1 MDKRVQYNNMKKII
15 IIILAIVTLGLSVWL
30 FGRSFFS
37 HPSEEAGQAAAKSEN
52 EAIEKVI
59 ETRRGETEKNGTA
72 DPFRDD
78 GLARILLLGIDKRTG
93 ETSGHCDAIQLIT
106 IDKEKQEVTI
116 TAVPRGT
123 YSPLPPGGKYLPS
136 DYYVS
141 KACGIGGLEY
151 GVKQIEKILGQ
162 KADYLVILGFSEAL
176 GIFRNLDLPTT
187 ETLQWLRQRQGYAVG
202 EPQRAHNHSTFIK
215 QMMIKFIPQENSV
228 MNRAMQYLTY
238 KIVKTDLSFA
248 EARVIVD
255 ALSAMDLADHPEHI
269 ILQMKPA
276 YAVQDI
282 PYAEEYLG
290 EYLSKMI
297 NPVKGL
303 LSKDDYSGVTE
314 EEIQTGLLEIIGQ
327 KKEDP
332 EFVSWAFENKLWLQ
346 IEDKEKRLSAE
357 YDFFAGYVPS
367 ISDKSERQGVIA
379 DYILEMENYGETD
392 WAEKGK
398 ALLQKEL

>member
-1 MDKRVQYNNMKKII
+1 MKKII
-15 IIILAIVTLGLSVWL
+15 IIILAIITLGLSVWL

-37 HPSEEAGQAAAKSEN
+37 HPSEEAGQAAAKAQN
-52 EAIEKVI
+52 EAIRKVI

-141 KACGIGGLEY
+141 KSCAIGGLEY
-151 GVKQIEKILGQ
+151 GIGQIEKILGT
-162 KADYLVILGFSEAL
+162 KADYLVVLGFSEAL

-202 EPQRAHNHSTFIK
+202 EPQRAHNHSTFLK
-215 QMMIKFIPQENSV
+215 QMMIKFAPEEGSV
-228 MNRAMQYLTY
+228 INKGLQYIIY

-248 EARVIVD
+248 EVRMLAD
-255 ALSAMDLADHPEHI
+255 TLAAMDFTNHPERI
-269 ILQMKPA
+269 RLQMEPA

-314 EEIQTGLLEIIGQ
+314 EEVQAGLLEVIDK

-346 IEDKEKRLSAE
+346 IEDKEKRLAAE
-357 YDFFAGYVPS
+357 YDFLAGYVPS
-367 ISDKSERQGVIA
+367 ISDKSEREGAIA
-379 DYILEMENYGETD
+379 DYILEMENYGEAG

-398 ALLQKEL
+398 DLLEKELGQ